1 MDGARHTGDSREV
14 WRDQAAST
22 GARGAEGGEAVAGG
36 EVVAGGEAAG
46 AGQRP
51 PVGLESPYREL
62 LEELDRSVQEIRRAA
77 LKLKAAAGAI
87 QAVERNADR
96 ILASTRMLELNVSD
110 LLGRPRSLASWA
122 EDDRAL

>member
-1 MDGARHTGDSREV
+1 MGGARNTGDSREV
-14 WRDQAAST
+14 ARRQAAT
-22 GARGAEGGEAVAGG
+22 AGARGAEGGDDVGGGDAAAV
-36 EVVAGGEAAG
+36 
-46 AGQRP
+46 GQRP

-77 LKLKAAAGAI
+77 LKLKAAAGTI